1 MDLSTDSLAG
11 DGVRIDTQ
19 AGREPACEQH
29 QTESKPD
36 EDLPRATLL
45 RVLLRRRGWNR
56 KRIHHTRQL
65 CCSRRRF
72 LYTPLKKK
80 NLAWRGTA

>member
-1 MDLSTDSLAG
+1 MEAKMDLSTDSLAG

-45 RVLLRRRGWNR
+45 RVLL
-56 KRIHHTRQL
+56 
-65 CCSRRRF
+65 
-72 LYTPLKKK
+72 
-80 NLAWRGTA
+80 